1 MIDTQIVTYEMIE
14 LRDVVQSFFVL
25 LNKKTLLFISPLN
38 MSIEQKCFLI
48 LLKSGSY
55 MLLIFKVLYNHHR
68 L

>member
-38 MSIEQKCFLI
+38 MSIEQKCFFDFI
-48 LLKSGSY
+48 EIRIIY
-55 MLLIFKVLYNHHR
+55 VINF
-68 L
+68 